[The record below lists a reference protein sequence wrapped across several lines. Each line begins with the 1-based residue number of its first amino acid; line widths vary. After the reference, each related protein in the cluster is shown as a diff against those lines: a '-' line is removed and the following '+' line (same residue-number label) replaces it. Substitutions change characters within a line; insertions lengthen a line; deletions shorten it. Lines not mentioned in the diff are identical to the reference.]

1 MRARSRRAVPIPRA
15 CDSQEPLESVQS
27 LGKRPTPNA
36 QRPTAKWLP
45 PGWGARAPRS
55 LAIAPRYRELF
66 GSHAHRRG
74 MTAENFGEGAEMG
87 ERGARAPQK
96 LASIVGDFVLICA

>member
-1 MRARSRRAVPIPRA
+1 
-15 CDSQEPLESVQS
+15 
-27 LGKRPTPNA
+27 
-36 QRPTAKWLP
+36 
-45 PGWGARAPRS
+45 
-55 LAIAPRYRELF
+55 
-66 GSHAHRRG
+66 